1 VFRKDARFLYT
12 LSPNDDL
19 TPLNAPNLDWQKRFA
34 HVQTDPHNPKR
45 YPPNARATE
54 KYVQSVVELP
64 QAPMQPWVAPRIG
77 VPTGNVEKQRIKS
90 SILNNERN
98 LWIYLPSNF
107 QANINTYNL
116 LILFDGQSYLELV
129 PTPTILDNLIA
140 ARRIPPTIAVLV
152 DNPSSVDR
160 ERELACY
167 RPFADFLS
175 KELLHWLREKYR
187 VTADPAKTVIAGSS
201 YGGLAATCAA
211 MWYPENFGNFLSQS
225 ASYWWKPESDSE
237 YEWVK
242 RQFSASP
249 KLPLRAFITVGLLE
263 TLPKPG
269 NTNQV
274 KVNQRFR
281 DALKAKGYAVKYT
294 EFDGA
299 HEYINWQG
307 TLADGLIELLGRQK
321 R

>member
-1 VFRKDARFLYT
+1 
-12 LSPNDDL
+12 
-19 TPLNAPNLDWQKRFA
+19 
-34 HVQTDPHNPKR
+34 
-45 YPPNARATE
+45 
-54 KYVQSVVELP
+54 
-64 QAPMQPWVAPRIG
+64 
-77 VPTGNVEKQRIKS
+77 
-90 SILNNERN
+90 
-98 LWIYLPSNF
+98 
-107 QANINTYNL
+107 
-116 LILFDGQSYLELV
+116 
-129 PTPTILDNLIA
+129 
-140 ARRIPPTIAVLV
+140 
-152 DNPSSVDR
+152 
-160 ERELACY
+160 LACY

-211 MWYPENFGNFLSQS
+211 MWYPENFGNFLAQS